1 MSRCLYVIKTTD
13 TEYTSSYKVYYA
25 TLDEA
30 RAHIMDYNGWYENKG
45 SCTICKVDNHFRV
58 WKEWIYYNGNLQGVN
73 DYEDLY
79 KGCEELYGHYK
90 ENSHNWRE

>member
-1 MSRCLYVIKTTD
+1 MSKCVYAIKTTD
-13 TEYTSSYKVYYA
+13 TEYTSSYKAYYD

-45 SCTICKVDNHFRV
+45 SCIICKIDNYFRIR
-58 WKEWIYYNGNLQGVN
+58 KEWIYHNGKLQGVN
-73 DYEDLY
+73 DYEDRY
-79 KGCEELYGHYK
+79 RDYG